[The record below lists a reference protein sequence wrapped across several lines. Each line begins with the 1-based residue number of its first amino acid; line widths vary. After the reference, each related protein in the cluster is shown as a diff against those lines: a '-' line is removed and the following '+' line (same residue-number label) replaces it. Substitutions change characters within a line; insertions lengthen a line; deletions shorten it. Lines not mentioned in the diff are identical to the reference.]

1 MKDFGTLDEAQW
13 GAGKLG
19 MPLSHLP
26 QGLLNVD
33 RGAPTG
39 MPVDFQKV
47 HFAPDIPQKLTS
59 FGFPISS
66 EKAGTKILK
75 KVQKIRLG
83 WSGGTQLGPGWF

>member
-19 MPLSHLP
+19 MPPAQLP
-26 QGLLNVD
+26 QGRPNVD
-33 RGAPTG
+33 RGAPKG

-47 HFAPDIPQKLTS
+47 HFALDIPQKLTS

-66 EKAGTKILK
+66 EKAGK
-75 KVQKIRLG
+75 K
-83 WSGGTQLGPGWF
+83 S